1 MTQQELELAVAKATG
16 EDAAEIRRHGFS
28 LVEPDDD
35 NFDPEPDLRPPQII
49 DWDEYDLRRNVSVV
63 EQPCGAAH
71 RRCELTLGGAAR
83 SRCELTLGNAP
94 LSL

>member
-16 EDAAEIRRHGFS
+16 EDVPEIRRHGFS